1 MVTIKIIN
9 EIFYITF
16 YPDKSLKFYVCILTA
31 VSIQAGHT
39 SSAQKSPLRLVA
51 MVSDNVDLEVWEKRD

>member
-9 EIFYITF
+9 EIFYTTF
-16 YPDKSLKFYVCILTA
+16 YPDKSLKSYVCMLTA
-31 VSIQAGHT
+31 VSIQAGQA
-39 SSAQKSPLRLVA
+39 SSAQKSPSRLEA